1 MCMDYKNIKVEF
13 IAFSA
18 FGRFSM
24 EIDGFRFTLNVKSQ
38 QYLQAQLDDFIGY
51 ILFTAKKRC
60 KGLKC
65 ETFL

>member
-1 MCMDYKNIKVEF
+1 MSYKSIKVDF
-13 IAFSA
+13 IEFSA

-38 QYLQAQLDDFIGY
+38 QHLKAQLDDFIGY
-51 ILFTAKKRC
+51 ISFAAKKRC
-60 KGLKC
+60 KGLRC